1 MTQPRPVRP
10 VFTSAAG
17 IRAIE
22 AGGPDMVPVHT
33 TLDLLRRTVELHAAR
48 AAITLLESGDADDV
62 PQVLTYRALLARV
75 IRCANAFR
83 ALGVGREDVVAFLL
97 PTLPDAFVTIFGA
110 QAAGVVCPINHML
123 APGHIAGLLRAVDA
137 KVLVALGPDPDFEIA
152 QKVVQIRRELPGLI
166 VVQMGG
172 DPDAGA
178 LSFDALLAAQP
189 EVLTFDPMLTGAST
203 AALFHTGGSTGAPKL
218 VRHTHG
224 NEVHASWL
232 MGLAYGFTQEDV
244 VLNGF
249 PLFHVAGVFCHGLAE
264 IAAGAQIL
272 IPSKLGMRNRSFVA
286 GHWRVVERHRV
297 SILTGGPTFLTT
309 LLNGALSGEDISSAR
324 VLITGGSPLPP
335 DLAAMFEARF
345 GVPVRAMFG
354 MTEACGVVSV
364 EPLGAPRVPHSCGFP
379 LPFSEIR
386 VVPLGDAM
394 VDPEH
399 PLAAGATGLLIV
411 RGAQISP
418 GYTDAARNG
427 EAYLP
432 GGWLRTGDVGHMDED
447 GRVYI
452 TGRAKDVI
460 IRSGHNI
467 DPAVIEEALMRHPAV
482 ELCAAVGQPDP
493 YAGELPVAF
502 VQLRPGMSCAS
513 EELMDIAVAHI
524 PERPAFPKKIWQV
537 ERFMM
542 TATGKILKP
551 ELRRIAAQTVVGEA
565 LAALVPQTCRLAV
578 TATAGD
584 TATSLRVVIEGAAP
598 ETVEAARRSLASFR
612 LPFDLVVEP

>member
-1 MTQPRPVRP
+1 MTQ
-10 VFTSAAG
+10 TSAARPQFASAAE
-17 IRAIE
+17 ISAIE
-22 AGGPDMVPVHT
+22 ASGSGMPPVQT
-33 TLDLLRRTVELHAAR
+33 TFDLLTRTARLHGER
-48 AAITLLESGDADDV
+48 PAITLLENGRADDAGRT
-62 PQVLTYRALLARV
+62 LSYRDLLARV

-83 ALGVGREDVVAFLL
+83 ALGIGRDDVVAFLL

-123 APGHIAGLLRAVDA
+123 APSHIVGLLGAVGA
-137 KVLVALGPDPDFEIA
+137 KALVALGPDSDFEIA
-152 QKVVQIRRELPGLI
+152 QKVAQIRRELPDLQ
-166 VVQMGG
+166 VVQIGG
-172 DPDAGA
+172 DLAEGA
-178 LSFDALLAAQP
+178 LSFNALLAAQP
-189 EVLTFDPMLTGAST
+189 DVLTFDPMLSGAST
-203 AALFHTGGSTGAPKL
+203 AALFHTGGTTGAPKL

-224 NEVHASWL
+224 NEVHASWM
-232 MGLAYGFTQEDV
+232 MGLGYGFTHNDV

-249 PLFHVAGVFCHGLAE
+249 PLFHVAGVFCHGMAE

-272 IPSKLGMRNRSFVA
+272 IPSPLGMRSRGFVA
-286 GHWRVVERHRV
+286 DHWRVVERHRV

-335 DLAAMFEARF
+335 DLAAAFEGRF

-364 EPLGAPRVPHSCGFP
+364 EPLGAPRAPHSCGFA

-386 VVPLGDAM
+386 VVPLGDGDI
-394 VDPEH
+394 DPQC
-399 PLAAGATGLLIV
+399 PLPPGATGLLIV

-418 GYTDAARNG
+418 GYTDAARNR
-427 EAYLP
+427 ESYLA
-432 GGWLRTGDVGHMDED
+432 GGWLKTGDVGHIDGN
-447 GRVYI
+447 GRVFI

-467 DPAVIEEALMRHPAV
+467 DPAVIEEALLRHPAV

-502 VQLRPGMSCAS
+502 VQLRPGTSCAI

-524 PERPAFPKKIWQV
+524 PERPAFPKQIWQV

-551 ELRRIAAQTVVGEA
+551 ELRRIAAETVVGHA
-565 LAALVPQTCRLAV
+565 LSVLVPPMCRLAV
-578 TATAGD
+578 SATAGD
-584 TATSLRVVIEGAAP
+584 TGTSLRVEIEGAP
-598 ETVEAARRSLASFR
+598 SETIEAVRRSVASFR
-612 LPFDLVVEP
+612 LPFDLVVQP